1 MADPEDIQCMGRDT
15 GERKQ
20 GSQVSSSLLKKSEAK
35 EHSCFPGF
43 QADAQLTTE
52 RKLPFPFKILT
63 TVSNKSHGPTS
74 LGKELQFPIS
84 LKAKASSRA
93 TYKI

>member
-1 MADPEDIQCMGRDT
+1 M
-15 GERKQ
+15 
-20 GSQVSSSLLKKSEAK
+20 SSFLLKKSEAK

-43 QADAQLTTE
+43 QANAQLTTE

-63 TVSNKSHGPTS
+63 AVSNKSHGPTS
-74 LGKELQFPIS
+74 LGKELQLPIS

>member
-1 MADPEDIQCMGRDT
+1 MRGPGYW
-15 GERKQ
+15 GEEA
-20 GSQVSSSLLKKSEAK
+20 GLLSVFLPSEKSEAK

-63 TVSNKSHGPTS
+63 AVSNKSHGPTS
-74 LGKELQFPIS
+74 LGKELQLPIS